1 MDKYGLLY
9 IPHILH
15 MAFKKQGFLFCSHL
29 LTLPQI
35 YWQILMGKGLLI
47 CCHSLTIKP
56 IKKHA
61 LTFCCSPVFSR
72 DAPVAVFLASKL
84 TAYTNIY
91 FYSMQQYYFR
101 FFLKKKKKVL
111 NLIILPKLQQVIV
124 SRTGNRVLLD
134 SITLLQ
140 SWCKAC
146 LHQLL
151 GIFYLIEQKQ
161 VQQIYITQEMLVNLY
176 HFDGHL

>member
-47 CCHSLTIKP
+47 FCHRLTIKP

-84 TAYTNIY
+84 TEYTNKHLFLFNAAIL
-91 FYSMQQYYFR
+91 FQIFF
-101 FFLKKKKKVL
+101 FFLKG
-111 NLIILPKLQQVIV
+111 IKLD
-124 SRTGNRVLLD
+124 N
-134 SITLLQ
+134 
-140 SWCKAC
+140 
-146 LHQLL
+146 
-151 GIFYLIEQKQ
+151 F
-161 VQQIYITQEMLVNLY
+161 TQTAASYSV
-176 HFDGHL
+176 